1 MTLYINILD
10 QCGSDS
16 DKCKFFAGGMTGVL
30 SWMAIIPLDV
40 VKSRIQSD
48 DPVNPKYNG
57 MIDTFRKLYKEDGIR
72 VFRRGLLIMSLR
84 AFPVNG
90 ATFLG

>member
-1 MTLYINILD
+1 MTLYNNILH
-10 QCGSDS
+10 QCGTDS

-40 VKSRIQSD
+40 VKSRIQAD

-57 MIDTFRKLYKEDGIR
+57 MIDTFQKLYKEGGIR